1 MRTVRSGQNKGTST
15 KAVLGILVVV
25 IIIVAA
31 TVIIATRPSRSTQT
45 TSTSSTASLTT
56 PSSTTESTPTTQGS
70 STATSTSTFT
80 LGPPNASQLVDNYQ
94 QVAPDALDPA
104 QAFGIE
110 DEPMLTAVYQ
120 ELVEFN
126 GSSISQVIPVLASN
140 YTVLDNSRTFVFT
153 IRQNVTF
160 SNGDPLTPAA
170 VWFSFVREVYDGQA
184 VGISNYEE
192 LTLNLSEVSATGYDF
207 PWGIRAAIQA
217 ATGLPATTNVSVA
230 VAALNNIMS
239 NFNPNNA
246 TIQKVMEYPNQAYVV
261 SGPDTFTINLLQ
273 PYKPF
278 LLDIASWWGAIVDPV
293 FVDSH
298 GGVQGN
304 KPNSYINNNGSP
316 GTGPYEFSYVAPGLA
331 TIVLKTNPRY
341 WAVHGTGI
349 LSPPS
354 ITTIIINYAL
364 TQNQQIESF
373 ASNQAQISY
382 AGSTNLAQMFS
393 AYQYKKYYGFNQIF
407 INEGSQPGVQMISLN
422 TQIYPT
428 KNVNFRLALA
438 HAINFT
444 LILDKVFSYNGTL
457 LASTYVGPISQ
468 QFPEFYNPDNLT
480 PYTYNIQLA
489 ISYLNKA
496 GLQEGFSVT
505 LPNGTVIGNTS
516 APPLQPLTIVY
527 PAPITP
533 YLQEELTIVVTELS
547 QLGLSVGLE
556 GEAPSVFYTTWTTPQ
571 VTPAIT
577 WFAWY
582 PDWPDPVFQQLAP
595 AVTTTSYFPAWMN
608 LTSVNNIMAT
618 LPFLTNTTQQ
628 RQLVAEIYNITYNYA
643 PYIWLPNPITYFFV
657 QPYVQ
662 GFIYNPFTG
671 YYYNTMHYT

>member
-1 MRTVRSGQNKGTST
+1 LKTFRNNDRRAVSTRTTV
-15 KAVLGILVVV
+15 AAIVVV

-31 TVIIATRPSRSTQT
+31 AVIIATHPATKSTTPTTT
-45 TSTSSTASLTT
+45 TSIVSTTTSPTSSTQ
-56 PSSTTESTPTTQGS
+56 STPTT
-70 STATSTSTFT
+70 STTTTKQFI
-80 LGPPNASQLVDNYQ
+80 LGPANRSELVDNSQ

-110 DEPMLTAVYQ
+110 DGPMLTAVYQ

-126 GSSISQVIPVLASN
+126 GSSLSQVIPVVASN
-140 YTVLDNSRTFVFT
+140 YTILNNSRTFVFT
-153 IRQNVTF
+153 IRPNVTF
-160 SNGDPLTPAA
+160 SNGDQVTAA
-170 VWFSFVREVYDGQA
+170 TVWFSFVREVYDGQA

-192 LTLNLSEVSATGYDF
+192 LTLNVSEVYATGYDF

-217 ATGLPATTNVSVA
+217 ATGLPATTNVTVA
-230 VAALNNIMS
+230 VEALNNIMS

-246 TIQKVMEYPNQAYVV
+246 TIQKVMEYPHQAYVV
-261 SGPDTFTINLLQ
+261 SGPNTFTVNLLE
-273 PYKPF
+273 PYRPF
-278 LLDIASWWGAIVDPV
+278 LLDIASWWGAIVDPA

-331 TIVLKTNPRY
+331 TIVLKPNPHY
-341 WAVHGTGI
+341 WDPHGVGI

-354 ITTIIINYAL
+354 IPTIIINYAL

-373 ASNQAQISY
+373 ASNEAQISY
-382 AGSTNLAQMFS
+382 AGSTNLAQMYD
-393 AYQYKKYYGFNQIF
+393 AYQYKQYYGFNQIF
-407 INEGSQPGVQMISLN
+407 KNLGAEPGVQMISLN

-428 KNVNFRLALA
+428 DNLDFRLALA

-444 LILDKVFSYNGTL
+444 EILDRVFTFNGTL
-457 LASTYVGPISQ
+457 LASTYVGPISP

-480 PYTYNIQLA
+480 PYSYNVALA
-489 ISYLNKA
+489 IKYLNQA

-516 APPLQPLTIVY
+516 APALQPLTIVY
-527 PAPITP
+527 TAPITP
-533 YLQEELTIVVTELS
+533 YLQEELTIMVTELS

-556 GEAPSVFYTTWTTPQ
+556 GEAPSVFYTTWTNPQ

-582 PDWPDPVFQQLAP
+582 PDWPDPILQQLAP

-618 LPFLTNTTQQ
+618 LPFLTNITQQ
-628 RQLVAEIYNITYNYA
+628 RQLVAEVYNITYNYA

-671 YYYNTMHYT
+671 YYYNTMYYS

>member
-1 MRTVRSGQNKGTST
+1 MRTIGANSMKGAST
-15 KAVLGILVVV
+15 KTVLVALIVVV
-25 IIIVAA
+25 IIVVAVG
-31 TVIIATRPSRSTQT
+31 VIFTRSPRT
-45 TSTSSTASLTT
+45 TSTSTGTT
-56 PSSTTESTPTTQGS
+56 SQTTTSSTTLTST
-70 STATSTSTFT
+70 STSQTTSTSTFT
-80 LGPPNASQLVDNYQ
+80 LNPPNRSQLVDNYQ

-126 GSSISQVIPVLASN
+126 GSSINQVIPVLASN
-140 YTVLDNSRTFVFT
+140 YTVLDNSKTFVFT

-239 NFNPNNA
+239 NFNPDNA

-261 SGPDTFTINLLQ
+261 SGADTFTINLLK
-273 PYKPF
+273 PYSPF
-278 LLDIASWWGAIVDPV
+278 LLDIASWWGAIVDPA
-293 FVDSH
+293 FVDAH

-304 KPNSYINNNGSP
+304 KPNAYINNNGSP
-316 GTGPYEFSYVAPGLA
+316 GTGPYEFAYVAPGLS

-341 WAVHGTGI
+341 WDVHGTGI

-354 ITTIIINYAL
+354 IPTIIINYAL

-382 AGSTNLAQMFS
+382 AGVTNLGQMYA

-407 INEGSQPGVQMISLN
+407 VNAGSEPGVQMLALN
-422 TQIYPT
+422 TQVYPT
-428 KNVNFRLALA
+428 SNVNFRLALA
-438 HAINFT
+438 HAINFS
-444 LILDKVFSYNGTL
+444 LILDKVFTYNGTQ
-457 LASTYVGPISQ
+457 LASTYVGPISP

-480 PYTYNIQLA
+480 PYSYNIQLA
-489 ISYLNKA
+489 IDYLNKA

-516 APPLQPLTIVY
+516 APPLQPLSIVNL
-527 PAPITP
+527 APLPP
-533 YLQEELTIVVTELS
+533 YLQEEMTIIVTEL
-547 QLGLSVGLE
+547 QQIGLTVGIE
-556 GEAPSVFYTTWTTPQ
+556 NEAPSIFYTTWTSPQ

-582 PDWPDPVFQQLAP
+582 PDWPDPIFQQLAP

-608 LTSVNNIMAT
+608 LTVVNNIMAT

-643 PYIWLPNPITYFFV
+643 PYIWLPNPITYYFV